1 MFVYACNNEKQNS
14 SIALSVKIDTL
25 QTTIGNPIT
34 YTLSV
39 SHSDTNLIEFSNLR
53 FSDNLQLKTS
63 SFNFDR
69 NRSQASL
76 ELVFWDTGYITI
88 PEIGVNILNLD
99 SARLS
104 TINSDSILVE
114 VLSVKEKNKNL
125 DPGSDGILPIKG
137 PVKVQTYENLFFF
150 LKIIILLIIIYGI
163 ISVWKKRVKKE
174 ISQFSKDNYQIPFAV
189 ALDKLKKMKKFE
201 LSSEDS
207 KKEFFVKIS
216 LILREYIENSFF
228 IRALEMTTQEIS
240 KNCDLLPFDESLA
253 LELTSILRRA
263 DLVKYAKEENN
274 KEQCMKDLEN
284 SILFVQKS
292 SKNLIDLDG

>member
-1 MFVYACNNEKQNS
+1 V
-14 SIALSVKIDTL
+14 
-25 QTTIGNPIT
+25 
-34 YTLSV
+34 
-39 SHSDTNLIEFSNLR
+39 
-53 FSDNLQLKTS
+53 
-63 SFNFDR
+63 
-69 NRSQASL
+69 
-76 ELVFWDTGYITI
+76 
-88 PEIGVNILNLD
+88 
-99 SARLS
+99 
-104 TINSDSILVE
+104 
-114 VLSVKEKNKNL
+114 
-125 DPGSDGILPIKG
+125 
-137 PVKVQTYENLFFF
+137 
-150 LKIIILLIIIYGI
+150 
-163 ISVWKKRVKKE
+163 
-174 ISQFSKDNYQIPFAV
+174 V

-274 KEQCMKDLEN
+274 KEQCMKDLES